1 MSIGHEY
8 LKIVI
13 NRFESVKSL
22 GDKTIDQLSE
32 EDIFWAYN
40 SESNSAAIIIKLMS
54 GNMVSRWTDFLNSDG
69 EKDFRNRDGEFIMDL
84 SSKSEVT
91 MIWEK
96 GWQTLMNALAGL
108 TEQDLLK
115 TITIRGEPHS
125 VIDAIERQL
134 AHYAYHVGQLVYIG
148 KQVKHDDWESLSIP
162 KGKSEDYLSDML
174 EKHQGK

>member
-1 MSIGHEY
+1 
-8 LKIVI
+8 
-13 NRFESVKSL
+13 
-22 GDKTIDQLSE
+22 
-32 EDIFWAYN
+32 
-40 SESNSAAIIIKLMS
+40 
-54 GNMVSRWTDFLNSDG
+54 
-69 EKDFRNRDGEFIMDL
+69 
-84 SSKSEVT
+84 

>member
-40 SESNSAAIIIKLMS
+40 SESNSAAIIIKHMS

-69 EKDFRNRDGEFIMDL
+69 EKDFRNRDGEFITDL
-84 SSKSEVT
+84 SSKSEV
-91 MIWEK
+91 MLIWEK

>member
-40 SESNSAAIIIKLMS
+40 SESNSAAIIIKHMS

-69 EKDFRNRDGEFIMDL
+69 EKDFRNRDGEFITDL
-84 SSKSEVT
+84 SSKSEV
-91 MIWEK
+91 MLIWEK

-108 TEQDLLK
+108 AEQDLLK

>member
-40 SESNSAAIIIKLMS
+40 SESNSAAIIIKHMS